1 MIQLEGT
8 NPVQEALKLGKITK
22 IMVEKGREK
31 DPKIA
36 QLIETA
42 KQRDIQIE
50 TAPRFRM
57 RKIALTKNYQGIIGL
72 AEDEKHPSID
82 AVLRKKK
89 DVCIL
94 ILDQVQDPQNLGAI
108 LRTAEATEV
117 DGVILPKKGSA
128 SVTATVHRV
137 SMGGSLVVPV
147 WNRSLFQEIK
157 KLSDEDVKLVG
168 VDPSGSKPYFSEDL
182 TGPIAFAIG
191 GENRGVSTTVLSKCD
206 VVVNIP
212 MLGNLKSLN
221 VSVATAIVLYER
233 MRQIKTR

>member
-1 MIQLEGT
+1 MIQLEGP

-22 IMVEKGREK
+22 IMVEKGRER

-42 KQRDIQIE
+42 KQRGIQVE

-57 RKIALTKNYQGIIGL
+57 RKIALTKNYQGIIGTV
-72 AEDEKHPSID
+72 EDEKDPSID
-82 AVLRKKK
+82 AVLRGKKN
-89 DVCIL
+89 VCIL

-117 DGVILPKKGSA
+117 DGVILPKKGSV

-147 WNRSLFQEIK
+147 WKRSLFQEIK

-191 GENRGVSTTVLSKCD
+191 GENRGVSTTLLSKCD

-233 MRQIKTR
+233 IRQIKTR